1 MLFRS
6 QKLKSYADLSP
17 GDLVVHEH
25 HGVGR
30 YVGMV
35 KMPADGIEKDYVK
48 IAYAGSDVLYV
59 PATQLDLISKYIGG
73 GEDAQETRK
82 LSKLGCTDWER
93 AKKKAKKAVEDLA
106 KGLIQL
112 YAQRQRQPG
121 FAFSPDSPWQRE
133 FEEQFEYT
141 ETEDQLRCVDEIKRY
156 MEPPVPMDRLL
167 CGDVGYG
174 KTEVAFRAMMKC
186 VLDGKQAAVLVRSE
200 ERRVGK
206 E

>member
-1 MLFRS
+1 AVLTEGTAAAVKKPRARKEATNR

-17 GDLVVHEH
+17 CDLVVHEH

-73 GEDAQETRK
+73 GEDAQETKK
-82 LSKLGCTDWER
+82 LSKLGGTDWER
-93 AKKKAKKAVEDLA
+93 AKSKAKKAVQDLA
-106 KGLIQL
+106 KGLIEL

-121 FAFSPDSPWQRE
+121 YAFSPDSPWQRE
-133 FEEQFEYT
+133 F
-141 ETEDQLRCVDEIKRY
+141 
-156 MEPPVPMDRLL
+156 
-167 CGDVGYG
+167 
-174 KTEVAFRAMMKC
+174 
-186 VLDGKQAAVLVRSE
+186 
-200 ERRVGK
+200 
-206 E
+206 